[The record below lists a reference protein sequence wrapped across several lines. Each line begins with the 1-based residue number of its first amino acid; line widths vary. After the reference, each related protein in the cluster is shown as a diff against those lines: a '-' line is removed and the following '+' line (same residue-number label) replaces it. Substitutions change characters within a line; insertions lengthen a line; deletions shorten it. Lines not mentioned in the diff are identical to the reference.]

1 MFKIND
7 VVTDR
12 RGRVFQ
18 VMGFGSSESMGGDVV
33 LCRLY
38 RSQKRFAFL
47 PAEIKKHPF
56 FS

>member
-47 PAEIKKHPF
+47 PAEIKKHSF